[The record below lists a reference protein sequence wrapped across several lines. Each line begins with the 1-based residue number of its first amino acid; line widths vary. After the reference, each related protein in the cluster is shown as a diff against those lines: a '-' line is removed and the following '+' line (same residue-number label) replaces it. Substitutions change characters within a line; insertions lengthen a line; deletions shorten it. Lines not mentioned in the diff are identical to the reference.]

1 MARKLGVAVLVML
14 ASLTLAGVASA
25 REVVLRDAEG
35 RTIRFDVRADADVQW
50 YADLL
55 RKAAHGDE
63 IERVTVRIVDWD
75 EIATRCA
82 SYAAGCYARQSGNR
96 GVMVVP
102 AGRTSDIA
110 HTVVHEYGHHVDA
123 SRRHGGLDEPNGT
136 PLWWKARG
144 MAFLVGAQSVRD
156 RYQVG
161 WERSISE
168 VFAEDYA
175 YTNLK
180 GRFKISWLERP
191 STTVQ
196 QAILADLGLAK
207 PPVITTTR
215 PALKPVVIERQG
227 TLDPNDRLAVD
238 LRAAGAEPP
247 RPAHRDARR
256 RRSRG
261 RLVRHHVPCPRVGGS
276 GADVARRPEHR
287 PGSVRGVDRQHELG
301 VAPLPLHRSA
311 GTARRNVRRT
321 LTKSASRARPAETL
335 NSSAIRHVSRTASA
349 ASSAAAPA
357 AGASSV
363 NSSSRSA
370 FATAA
375 SAPLATTTRSRYQPP
390 RSSSA
395 ASSSARSAPNPARRM
410 R

>member
-1 MARKLGVAVLVML
+1 MRPATRGTYPESMARKLGVAVLVML
-14 ASLTLAGVASA
+14 ASLALVGVASA

-50 YADLL
+50 YANLL

-82 SYAAGCYARQSGNR
+82 SYAAGCYSRQSGNR
-96 GVMVVP
+96 GTMVVP
-102 AGRTSDIA
+102 AGRSSDIA

-175 YTNLK
+175 YTNLM

-191 STTVQ
+191 SETVQ
-196 QAILADLGLAK
+196 QAILADLGLAE
-207 PPVITTTR
+207 PPKISTTR

-227 TLDPNDRLAVD
+227 TLDPNDRVAVTFGLLGPNRRVQLTGTLAGGGRVAVSCGNTFRARQ
-238 LRAAGAEPP
+238 LAAAGPTSLVLPSIGPGQCEASIVNTSSES
-247 RPAHRDARR
+247 RPFRFTVRLGL
-256 RRSRG
+256 RG
-261 RLVRHHVPCPRVGGS
+261 
-276 GADVARRPEHR
+276 
-287 PGSVRGVDRQHELG
+287 
-301 VAPLPLHRSA
+301 
-311 GTARRNVRRT
+311 GT
-321 LTKSASRARPAETL
+321 
-335 NSSAIRHVSRTASA
+335 SA
-349 ASSAAAPA
+349 A
-357 AGASSV
+357 
-363 NSSSRSA
+363 R
-370 FATAA
+370 
-375 SAPLATTTRSRYQPP
+375 
-390 RSSSA
+390 
-395 ASSSARSAPNPARRM
+395 
-410 R
+410 